1 MCNACGQPILHR
13 RRYKRSFSG
22 WRPYV
27 HVVPCDCPALRKTAG
42 RSGAPIGGGR
52 STGGAWR
59 GDRSV
64 GAVVLSVRQVL
75 EAVAELGE
83 ASLQLVCWEL
93 SVHEREARP
102 AFERAIADGLLVGC
116 GVDELH
122 GEVIYALTEAGRNWL
137 EGAS

>member
-1 MCNACGQPILHR
+1 VVDR
-13 RRYKRSFSG
+13 RVAR
-22 WRPYV
+22 RP
-27 HVVPCDCPALRKTAG
+27 G
-42 RSGAPIGGGR
+42 
-52 STGGAWR
+52 

-75 EAVAELGE
+75 QAVAELGE

-102 AFERAIADGLLVGC
+102 AFERAIADGLLVPC

-122 GEVIYALTEAGRNWL
+122 GEAMYALTDAGRSWL
-137 EGAS
+137 EGAP

>member
-1 MCNACGQPILHR
+1 VVDR
-13 RRYKRSFSG
+13 RAARG
-22 WRPYV
+22 
-27 HVVPCDCPALRKTAG
+27 AG
-42 RSGAPIGGGR
+42 
-52 STGGAWR
+52 

-93 SVHEREARP
+93 SVHEREARS